1 MLRIVTKDIKAYE
14 AFYLDHLSEA
24 AERTI
29 HQLLGDGDRDQGDHG
44 SAHRLRSSRDD
55 VVLQLLWLALPII
68 MAGLVHLAV
77 MKLDLLPAC
86 AGCRSTRAQLIAAGA
101 CLATTRPGAAPWSR
115 SARPP
120 LAAWVLAQL
129 SACCW
134 SLPTLVAL
142 GGNPPAGVG
151 TAARYG
157 YIVGELP
164 NSFAKRRLD
173 IAPGAAGQGT
183 SGRAFWII
191 DQLDSLA
198 GMLLFIAPVWRPSLG
213 LLALIVAIMLVATS
227 GERLVMMRFGL
238 KDRVG

>member
-1 MLRIVTKDIKAYE
+1 MT
-14 AFYLDHLSEA
+14 
-24 AERTI
+24 
-29 HQLLGDGDRDQGDHG
+29 
-44 SAHRLRSSRDD
+44 

-77 MKLDLLPAC
+77 MKLDLLP
-86 AGCRSTRAQLIAAGA
+86 GLRRLPLDGGLSYRGRRLFGDNKTWRGA
-101 CLATTRPGAAPWSR
+101 VVTIGTTT
-115 SARPP
+115 

-134 SLPTLVAL
+134 SLPTLVPLAETHPLVWGLLL
-142 GGNPPAGVG
+142 G
-151 TAARYG
+151 TG

-173 IAPGAAGQGT
+173 IAPGAAAQGT

-213 LLALIVAIMLVATS
+213 LLALIVAIMLVAHPVS
-227 GERLVMMRFGL
+227 AWIMMRFGL